1 MTPTLDRIARW
12 RGVRQAVTRLVIVL
26 MALFFL
32 VVAVLVVPTYLAP
45 RSSFGSAADAVHA
58 QNDARGLMLQG
69 VGGLVLLLGAYV
81 TWRQLQLNRDAL
93 ENNLRATTAQLKAS
107 QDQLTIAQEGQITQR
122 FAQSVDQLGSAQ
134 IVVRLGG
141 IYALERIARNSPA
154 DAATIG
160 EILSSYIRQHAA
172 RPVHGGSEDAP
183 LEGGPVPDHLQVRA
197 ADVQA
202 ALTVLAKGE
211 LQPGVGERLRLMHTD
226 LRRAN
231 LWEAQLTG
239 ADLEG
244 AHLGWAWMRL
254 ARLDRADLTDAD
266 LRQADL
272 AGANLEGAGRRT
284 HASLE
289 VRYCRD
295 DGRGSVRDVRGGTG
309 RTRCLRDRPGRTSS
323 GLPGRRP
330 PAARQGRAAGLAPL
344 PDRD

>member
-12 RGVRQAVTRLVIVL
+12 RGVRQAVTRLAIVL

-122 FAQSVDQLGSAQ
+122 FAQSVDQLGSEQ

-202 ALTVLAKGE
+202 ALTVLAKGK

-272 AGANLEGAGRRT
+272 AGSNLEGAELVGAWLQGA
-284 HASLE
+284 HLESASLLGANLDHA
-289 VRYCRD
+289 RL
-295 DGRGSVRDVRGGTG
+295 DGAVADQE
-309 RTRCLRDRPGRTSS
+309 TRWPEKFDPHRVGVAVTRPGT
-323 GLPGRRP
+323 
-330 PAARQGRAAGLAPL
+330 
-344 PDRD
+344 